1 MECHSVASI
10 LFVQRTRCALNFL
23 LTDCLCTFS
32 AVVEHAGSARNSL
45 IQNYNVTRTYTCGA
59 GHKVTRRQVFN
70 RQVTVCAPVLFLYSV
85 HYMVQLCLY
94 EEAFFICQRTHIHFK
109 QLICWH
115 SRNHYAMY
123 RGSAYSINHI
133 SRLYALFFLPH
144 WHTKHP
150 CRMLH

>member
-32 AVVEHAGSARNSL
+32 AVVEHAGSARSSL

-59 GHKVTRRQVFN
+59 GHKVTRQQVFN
-70 RQVTVCAPVLFLYSV
+70 RQVTVCAPVTYLHSARYI
-85 HYMVQLCLY
+85 VQLCLY
-94 EEAFFICQRTHIHFK
+94 KEAFFICQRTHIHFK

-115 SRNHYAMY
+115 SHNHYAMY
-123 RGSAYSINHI
+123 RGSAYSVNAHI
-133 SRLYALFFLPH
+133 KVVCIIFYCLH
-144 WHTKHP
+144 W
-150 CRMLH
+150 